1 MRGWPCV
8 SLLSLAVLCEPISC
22 PARSWRGEEED
33 DEAVVELM
41 SINNSLYLT
50 SQRERSHM
58 YDVVI
63 GMYRKINEQ
72 YGVRVTCTEADPLT
86 MYG

>member
-8 SLLSLAVLCEPISC
+8 SLLSLAVLYEPISC

-33 DEAVVELM
+33 NEAVVELM
-41 SINNSLYLT
+41 SIIVFISA
-50 SQRERSHM
+50 ERSHM